1 MENENNYEVELDSNN
16 KIISLLSS
24 NDQILKKV
32 SRFQI
37 ATDQLISNQKKM
49 MEFHPQLSK
58 DITAT
63 EKTRTK
69 RRTELIDKNLP
80 VLRILQAFAF
90 DKKKKGLQ
98 KQLDYLTLDY
108 IKKCTDKKLIKISKK
123 IWLLATKY
131 SGYATT
137 YVDKIKSTLHP
148 NETNAMIKF
157 KNEYGLKP
165 EMIKTLEDSN
175 IKFIEAILL
184 HQSEMKEKE
193 KVAGKMKKINKQTK
207 NLLSNKIDRF
217 ALMFEKDNPNFYLEY
232 RTLREKPAPVE
243 STEDINQEAN
253 PEKVLIAQENDGNEI
268 KK

>member
-1 MENENNYEVELDSNN
+1 MKNKTYYDVELDSNN

-37 ATDQLISNQKKM
+37 AADQLISNQKKM

-63 EKTRTK
+63 EKTRNK

-98 KQLDYLTLDY
+98 KQLDNLTLDY
-108 IKKCTDKKLIKISKK
+108 IEKCPDKKLIKISKK

-148 NETNAMIKF
+148 DETKAMIKF

-175 IKFIEAILL
+175 IKFIESILL

-193 KVAGKMKKINKQTK
+193 KVAAKMKKINKQTK

-232 RTLREKPAPVE
+232 RTLREKPAAKE
-243 STEDINQEAN
+243 STEVSDQEVN
-253 PEKVLIAQENDGNEI
+253 PEKVLITQE
-268 KK
+268 